1 MRVKANP
8 TEMLWG
14 YYKSRVGSNPSP
26 RARNQ
31 IAVSCRNL
39 VRQIAHRAARQCA
52 EPYAD
57 LEQIGMIGLLRA
69 IDRFDPTK
77 GVSFSSF
84 AVPHIRGEILHFLR
98 DHATVVKIPR
108 RWNEFHAQANK
119 IERRWV
125 VAKGRPPTETELAT
139 EMGAK
144 VAKLRLVREAI
155 GNRKSASFE
164 AEFDLGMDSPAACS
178 IQIEP
183 VAPSLEAA
191 WSALRDSYA
200 QLNESDRQL
209 IEAVYL
215 RRVSRKLVAQQVPD
229 FKATMRSVLNK
240 LG

>member
-14 YYKSRVGSNPSP
+14 YYKSRVKSKPSP
-26 RARNQ
+26 HARNQ
-31 IAVSCRNL
+31 IAVSCHNL
-39 VRQIAHRAARQCA
+39 VRGIAHRAARQCA

-84 AVPHIRGEILHFLR
+84 AVPYIRGEILHFLR

-119 IERRWV
+119 IERHWV
-125 VAKGRPPTETELAT
+125 VAKGRPPTETELAK
-139 EMGAK
+139 EMGTR
-144 VAKLRLVREAI
+144 VTKLRLVREAI
-155 GNRKSASFE
+155 ANRKSASFE
-164 AEFDLGMDSPAACS
+164 TEFDGIDSPAACS
-178 IQIEP
+178 TLLEP
-183 VAPSLEAA
+183 VAPGLEAA
-191 WSALRDSYA
+191 WNALKESYS
-200 QLNESDRQL
+200 QLNERDRQL
-209 IEAVYL
+209 IESVYL
-215 RRVSRKLVAQQVPD
+215 RRVSRKLIAQQVPD
-229 FKATMRSVLNK
+229 FKATMRSVLNR